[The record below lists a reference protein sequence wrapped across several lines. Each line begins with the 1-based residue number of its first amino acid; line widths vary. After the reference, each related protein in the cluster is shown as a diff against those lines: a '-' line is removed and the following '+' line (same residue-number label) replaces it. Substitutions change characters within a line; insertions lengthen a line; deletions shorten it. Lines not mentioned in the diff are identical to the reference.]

1 MKAVLCLVLALCGRT
16 VDFGLLLFSR
26 QYGVELHHGDRPGDS
41 ARWLLAGL
49 LPAADDQGRDSALN

>member
-1 MKAVLCLVLALCGRT
+1 MKALACIVLAFCGRT

-26 QYGVELHHGDRPGDS
+26 QYGVELVHGDRPGDS

-49 LPAADDQGRDSALN
+49 LPAPQGEGRDSALN